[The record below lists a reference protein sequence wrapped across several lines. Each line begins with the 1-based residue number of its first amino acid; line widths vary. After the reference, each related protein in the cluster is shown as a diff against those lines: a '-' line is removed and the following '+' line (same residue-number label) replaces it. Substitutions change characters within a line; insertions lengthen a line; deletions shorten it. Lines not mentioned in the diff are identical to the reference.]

1 GGGFRDH
8 RLVGMANQR
17 AATAFAAQA
26 AAARSDA
33 LGLLRPVELLARRW
47 RQAGIVRGFAG
58 LGEPCLKFGNAL
70 LGRSKA
76 LPQRP
81 DQGVFLGVAQGVK
94 VGKLRHPAVRLDSAV
109 TASSTFFQ
117 AGRCL
122 GRSSRKMTPE
132 WGMSSYLIGQS
143 LVDLC

>member
-1 GGGFRDH
+1 
-8 RLVGMANQR
+8 
-17 AATAFAAQA
+17 
-26 AAARSDA
+26 
-33 LGLLRPVELLARRW
+33 LLARRW

-94 VGKLRHPAVRLDSAV
+94 VGKLRHPAARLDSAV

-122 GRSSRKMTPE
+122 GRSSRQMTPE
-132 WGMSSYLIGQS
+132 WGMSSYNREAERRKRVADDCACTILIKPFAG
-143 LVDLC
+143 D